1 MLYERLSNT
10 NDGTLS
16 TICQGAM
23 LDKDFNA
30 TIGAPLLLY
39 IKNQATSDTFKF
51 QNSGTSDTPDDITA
65 YNRPS
70 QVKVNVGVFDS
81 SSSLNFGIEIDEFF
95 QDVVGTNLFAKYYAD
110 YLTSIYNR
118 QGRIKKVEAFLPLH
132 ILLNY
137 NLNDKFIIG
146 NKSYRINSIK
156 TNLLTNKSSL
166 ELYTL
171 SESATGVGSSQF
183 GFLPRLAA
191 LNVTAT
197 SSSSVTLAWTPAGA
211 LNTDNITGYDV
222 YKDDEFVETLGND
235 IGGRTLTGLDSGIT
249 FKLAIRTRYTIS
261 STVVFSEDK
270 IVFATTD

>member
-1 MLYERLSNT
+1 
-10 NDGTLS
+10 
-16 TICQGAM
+16 
-23 LDKDFNA
+23 
-30 TIGAPLLLY
+30 
-39 IKNQATSDTFKF
+39 
-51 QNSGTSDTPDDITA
+51 
-65 YNRPS
+65 
-70 QVKVNVGVFDS
+70 
-81 SSSLNFGIEIDEFF
+81 
-95 QDVVGTNLFAKYYAD
+95 
-110 YLTSIYNR
+110 
-118 QGRIKKVEAFLPLH
+118 LPLH

-156 TNLLTNKSSL
+156 SNLLTNKSSL

-171 SESATGVGSSQF
+171 SESVTGVSNSQF

-191 LNVTAT
+191 LSVTAT
-197 SSSSVTLAWTPAGA
+197 SSSSVTLSWTPAGA

-222 YKDDEFVETLGND
+222 YKDDTFVETLGND

-249 FKLAIRTRYTIS
+249 YKLAIRTRYTIS